1 MNARLS
7 LTATSAPGSAADE
20 DKNRRL
26 AGLLLELA
34 RCVNPDVAA
43 TLPSRLDADP
53 RMDALRDVLLER
65 EQVAL
70 ARLQQKFD
78 DPREFADAVGAV
90 LPAAFTLA
98 ASQDDQLG
106 QAIAPAVERAAQA
119 SIQKN
124 PGTMVDILYPVM
136 GPAIRKAIAETLE
149 GSLQSLNQALKH
161 SLSWRGL
168 KWRIEA
174 WRSGSTFADVVLK
187 HTAVFRVE
195 HLFLIHRKTGLL
207 LAHVARDD
215 ATTRDPQLVSAMLS
229 AIQDFVRD
237 SFDESAGGATG
248 GTSATGGR
256 SIDSLRLG
264 DLLLWCE
271 EGPSAFLAAVIHGT
285 PPAMLRTRLGETLA
299 SVHEQW
305 RTTLDD
311 FDGDTAP
318 FDEAGE
324 RLRPCLLSQDAESHR
339 KVSPLLWAIPLALML
354 ALGYWVVQ
362 RIVEGQRVDA
372 YVAALQDQ
380 PGIVVTAA
388 ERRGGKWW
396 VAGLRDPLATQPEE
410 LLGQAHLDP
419 ARIVSR
425 WEPYQALHPAIVLK
439 RLQASLNPPATVTL
453 SQDAGGILATGNA
466 PQRWMD
472 KARAYILTMPAGAPK
487 VDLSALQDV
496 QDPDYLRLRD
506 AIQAQLIH
514 FEFGIPRPA
523 ADQEGKLD
531 AVAAAMRELVHVGRA
546 QGLPVKVTIV
556 GHADATG
563 KDTSNLALSV
573 GRAEVVRSMLRA
585 RGVDP
590 GLLAVRGA
598 GPLEPL
604 RPGASED
611 EMSMNRRVSFGV
623 STGD

>member
-7 LTATSAPGSAADE
+7 LAATSAPRTAAEE
-20 DKNRRL
+20 DQSRRL

-43 TLPSRLDADP
+43 ALPSRLEADP
-53 RMDALRDVLLER
+53 RMDALRGVLMER
-65 EQVAL
+65 EQAAL
-70 ARLQQKFD
+70 ARLQRKFD

-90 LPAAFTLA
+90 LPSAFVLA
-98 ASQDDQLG
+98 AQDERLG
-106 QAIAPAVERAAQA
+106 QAIAPTVERATQA

-149 GSLQSLNQALKH
+149 GTLQSLNQALKH

-187 HTAVFRVE
+187 HTAVYRVE
-195 HLFLIHRKTGLL
+195 HLFLVHRKAGLL
-207 LAHVARDD
+207 IAHVARED
-215 ATTRDPQLVSAMLS
+215 ATTRDPQLVSGMLS

-237 SFDESAGGATG
+237 SFDETG
-248 GTSATGGR
+248 SGATGGR

-271 EGPSAFLAAVIHGT
+271 EGPSAFLAAVIHGN

-299 SVHEQW
+299 AVHDEW
-305 RTTLDD
+305 RTPLEE
-311 FDGDTAP
+311 FSGDVEP
-318 FDEAGE
+318 FADVGR
-324 RLRPCLLSQDAESHR
+324 RLQPCLISQEAETQ
-339 KVSPLLWAIPLALML
+339 KKLTPLFWLALLALLL
-354 ALGYWVVQ
+354 ALGYWMAQ
-362 RIVEGQRVDA
+362 RIIERRHVDA

-380 PGIVVTAA
+380 PGIVVTGA
-388 ERRGGKWW
+388 ERRDGKWL
-396 VAGLRDPLATQPEE
+396 VSGLRDPLAMPPEA
-410 LLGQAHLDP
+410 LLEQAQLDA
-419 ARIVSR
+419 ARIAGR
-425 WEPYQALHPAIVLK
+425 WEPYQALHPAIILK
-439 RLQASLNPPATVTL
+439 RLQATLNPPPTVSL
-453 SQDAGGILATGNA
+453 SQDANGIRATGSA

-472 KARAYILTMPAGAPK
+472 KARAFTLTLPAGAPK

-496 QDPDYLRLRD
+496 QDPDYVRLRD

-514 FEFGIPRPA
+514 FDFSVPRPA
-523 ADQEGKLD
+523 ADQESKLD
-531 AVAAAMRELVHVGRA
+531 AVAADMRELVQVART
-546 QGLPVKVTIV
+546 QGFPVKVTIV

-590 GLLAVRGA
+590 SVLAVRGA

-611 EMSMNRRVSFGV
+611 ELSMNRRVSFGV